1 VKEFV
6 KIGQYF
12 DKVMCRVRGLTFL
25 AHLVRKSE
33 SRVAECLFAGL
44 LGWTVLT
51 AGLFGRG

>member
-1 VKEFV
+1 MKEFV

-51 AGLFGRG
+51 TGLFGRG